1 MNLKI
6 KKIRT
11 AVIGLGVGAHQARAL
26 SAHPDCQLVWICD
39 FDKDRL
45 CKLGLELPEAKQ
57 TQDDQ
62 DIFNDPDIDLVC
74 VASYDEFHHQQVV
87 MALKKEKHVYVEKPI
102 CLTKNESQNIHQ
114 TLKAHPHLRL
124 SSNMVLRTCP
134 LFKKVRE
141 AVLSNQMGEIYH
153 LEADYFWGRKEK
165 MISGW
170 RAQADF
176 FSIIHGAAVHMVDL
190 ILWITGKKPIS
201 VQSFGSRIIAAGTSQ
216 RHNDFA
222 MLILRFENQMS
233 VKVTA
238 HGGCVHPHFHTL
250 KVFGKNNS
258 FIHDSTGTV
267 WIDSSN
273 PNQDFRPESA
283 IYPAKTMRS
292 EALISFISS
301 LVQND
306 QNTLVTETEVFD
318 VMSVCLAAE
327 QAVNSENS
335 VIIEYL

>member
-1 MNLKI
+1 MNIKKKI
-6 KKIRT
+6 K
-11 AVIGLGVGAHQARAL
+11 AGVIGLGVGAHQARTL
-26 SAHPDCQLVWICD
+26 SAHPNCELVSICD
-39 FDKDRL
+39 FDKNRL
-45 CKLGLELPEAKQ
+45 SEIGSELPNVKK
-57 TQDDQ
+57 TQDDK
-62 DIFNDPDIDLVC
+62 DILSDPDIDLVC

-87 MALKKEKHVYVEKPI
+87 MALNKGKHVYVEKPI
-102 CLTKNESQNIHQ
+102 CLTKKESRDIYQ

-153 LEADYFWGRKEK
+153 LEADYFWGRKHK
-165 MISGW
+165 VISGW

-201 VQSFGSRIIAAGTSQ
+201 VQAFGSSIIAAGTLQ

-238 HGGCVHPHFHTL
+238 HGGCVHPHFHAL

-258 FIHDSTGTV
+258 FIHDTTGTA

-273 PNQDFRPESA
+273 PDQDFRSESA

-292 EALISFISS
+292 EALISFINS
-301 LVQND
+301 LVQTD
-306 QNTLVTETEVFD
+306 QNVLVTEAEVFD

-327 QAVNSENS
+327 QAVNLENS

>member
-1 MNLKI
+1 MSLNI

-26 SAHPDCQLVWICD
+26 SVHPDCELVWICD
-39 FDKDRL
+39 FDKAKL
-45 CKLGLELPEAKQ
+45 SKLGLELPEAKQ

-62 DIFNDPDIDLVC
+62 DIFNDPNIDLVC
-74 VASYDEFHHQQVV
+74 VASYDEFHYQQVV
-87 MALKKEKHVYVEKPI
+87 MALNKGKHVYVEKPI
-102 CLTKNESQNIHQ
+102 CLKKNEFQDIYQ
-114 TLKAHPHLRL
+114 TLRTHPNLRL

-141 AVLSNQMGEIYH
+141 AVISNQMGEIYH

-190 ILWITGKKPIS
+190 ILWITGKKPVS
-201 VQSFGSRIIAAGTSQ
+201 VQAFGSRIIAANTLQ

-222 MLILRFENQMS
+222 MLVLRFENQMT
-233 VKVTA
+233 VKVSA
-238 HGGCVHPHFHTL
+238 HGGCVHPHFHAL
-250 KVFGKNNS
+250 KVFGKNSS
-258 FIHDSTGTV
+258 FIHDSTGTA

-273 PNQDFRPESA
+273 PNQNFRSESA

-292 EALISFISS
+292 EALISFINS
-301 LVQND
+301 LVQTD
-306 QNTLVTETEVFD
+306 QNVLVAEAEVFD

-327 QAVNSENS
+327 QSVNLENS
-335 VIIEYL
+335 AIIEYL